1 MPRSEKEK
9 LVDAVAD
16 FNDKIRSAG
25 HKGLKV
31 YYEGVV
37 NLFKDQSSPQERPV
51 FKLTCKKDGAMMG
64 APTKKLSNIFVEVT
78 PVSMHAAHSDA
89 DFMSGSQFDQIQTQ
103 EFSYEEMLADHL
115 RDIAGV
121 EIKIP

>member
-1 MPRSEKEK
+1 MPRSDKEK
-9 LVDAVAD
+9 LVDAVTD
-16 FNDKIRSAG
+16 FNAKIRSAG

-31 YYEGVV
+31 HYEGVV
-37 NLFKDQSSPQERPV
+37 NLFKDQFSPQERPV
-51 FKLTCKKDGAMMG
+51 FKLTCKQEGAMMG

-78 PVSMHAAHSDA
+78 PLSLHAAASQA

-103 EFSYEEMLADHL
+103 EFSYEQMLADNL
-115 RDIAGV
+115 KEIAGI